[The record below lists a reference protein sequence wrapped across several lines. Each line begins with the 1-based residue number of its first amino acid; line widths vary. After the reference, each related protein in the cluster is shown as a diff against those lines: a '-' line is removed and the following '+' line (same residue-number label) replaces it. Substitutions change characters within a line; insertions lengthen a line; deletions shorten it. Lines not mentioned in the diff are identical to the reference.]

1 MYVAPALVL
10 QHGDRQRLELIISK
24 APTQLAQ
31 RAHIVLLA
39 ASGLPNT
46 EIAQRTGTTRPTVL
60 KWRER
65 YGAAGIDGLTDRP
78 RPGRRVQVDEA
89 EILAETLA
97 DRGIP
102 PPALRAPRWSSR
114 LLASRLDVSYT
125 TVARVWRKWRVQP
138 DRLDTYVFPVEP
150 VLGPDLGAPVALHL
164 GTRPIAVFTTAP
176 GAHQRL
182 LELAHALSLPA
193 RPSDPF
199 CPAKLLSHLPGS
211 AGPLRVLTG
220 RHALAAL
227 PRGMPPGTTAHHTPS
242 TETWLTVVAT
252 ALGIQAREAARGGDR
267 TLSDPGP
274 TLRALPAF
282 TWLARFGR
290 PVVH

>member
-1 MYVAPALVL
+1 M
-10 QHGDRQRLELIISK
+10 
-24 APTQLAQ
+24 
-31 RAHIVLLA
+31 
-39 ASGLPNT
+39 
-46 EIAQRTGTTRPTVL
+46 
-60 KWRER
+60 
-65 YGAAGIDGLTDRP
+65 TDRP

-102 PPALRAPRWSSR
+102 PPTLRAPRWSSR

-150 VLGPDLGAPVALHL
+150 ELGPDLGAPVALHL
-164 GTRPIAVFTTAP
+164 GARPVAVFTTAP
-176 GAHQRL
+176 GAHHHVR
-182 LELAHALSLPA
+182 ELAHALAPPA
-193 RPSDPF
+193 RPAGPS
-199 CPAKLLSHLPGS
+199 CPSQLLSGLPAS

-227 PRGMPPGTTAHHTPS
+227 PGGMPPGTTTHHTPS

-252 ALGIQAREAARGGDR
+252 ALGIQARDAARGGDR
-267 TLSDPGP
+267 SLADPGP
-274 TLRALPAF
+274 TLRGLHTF
-282 TWLARFGR
+282 TWLTRFGR
-290 PVVH
+290 PALH